1 MKLYLAQ
8 HGEALTKEEHTERPL
23 SDKGR
28 IDVGRVAWH
37 LAMLGLEVAEVQHS
51 GKTRARESAEILAAS
66 LGAVCGDRNGLGPN
80 DPVAAVAEAS
90 AEWQEDRLLVG
101 HLPFMGRLTDHLV
114 GGGEDLDLLAFSPGC
129 LACLEREDAG
139 SWRIEWMLN
148 PDDLDGSLG

>member
-8 HGEALTKEEHTERPL
+8 HGEALTKEEHADRPL

-28 IDVGRVAWH
+28 MDVGRVAWH

-66 LGAVCGDRNGLGPN
+66 LGAVCGDRSGLGPN
-80 DPVAAVAEAS
+80 DPVAVLAEAA

-101 HLPFMGRLTDHLV
+101 HLPFMGRLADLLV
-114 GGGEDLDLLAFSPGC
+114 GGGDGLDLLDFTPGC
-129 LACLEREDAG
+129 LACLERELAG
-139 SWRIEWMLN
+139 AWRIAWMLK
-148 PDDLDGSLG
+148 PDELESSFS